1 MHIVLRDESRRLI
14 GRIDVNESLR
24 PTRVPLGEAYSG
36 GWRSTLRAPL
46 AAIRNRSAAQQPTT
60 DSRQPTTA
68 SPREVFLHWETALDD
83 AGQLRRC
90 VACGC
95 TDLFIEKAFPMVT
108 GAVVALA
115 FIGAAMG
122 AVGLAEAPPVLVG
135 MAIVLVLDVA
145 ILIFSRRRLVCYR
158 CRSTYRDL
166 PIAPYHR
173 PWDRSVADHHPAT
186 APTAAPPPGQ
196 APVESSPTDEV
207 FLPAVIRTAPAATA
221 AGADNKDYFA

>member
-24 PTRVPLGEAYSG
+24 PTRVPISEAPIGVLRSLLGSPLSAI
-36 GWRSTLRAPL
+36 ST
-46 AAIRNRSAAQQPTT
+46 
-60 DSRQPTTA
+60 SRQPIADSRPPAATP
-68 SPREVFLHWETALDD
+68 SREVFLNWETALDD

-90 VACGC
+90 IACGC

-122 AVGLAEAPPVLVG
+122 AVGLAEAPPVLIG
-135 MAIVLVLDVA
+135 MAVVLVLDVA

-166 PIAPYHR
+166 PIASYHR
-173 PWDRSVADHHPAT
+173 PWDRSLADHHPAA
-186 APTAAPPPGQ
+186 APAKVPPPGQ
-196 APVESSPTDEV
+196 TPADFAPPDDVV
-207 FLPAVIRTAPAATA
+207 LPAVIRTAPAAA
-221 AGADNKDYFA
+221 GEGADNKDYFA